1 MSLAQIAKVA
11 AKVAQKAVKSPMGKI
26 GMAAVAGGAVA
37 SIFSGCKKAFI
48 YEEHD
53 IDMDNPVVF
62 PDNPPIIPSPIDQM
76 PYEYKMQLNEIFEA
90 ASKLE
95 PDKEREFT
103 EWFLRNIPDNLE
115 TDEAAQSFIEAC
127 RAKLAELSGGGK

>member
-1 MSLAQIAKVA
+1 MSLAQIAKAA

-37 SIFSGCKKAFI
+37 SIFSGCTKEFI
-48 YEEHD
+48 YEEHH
-53 IDMDNPVVF
+53 IDNPVVF
-62 PDNPPIIPSPIDQM
+62 PDNPIITPSPIDLM

-103 EWFLRNIPDNLE
+103 EWFFRNIPDNLE